1 MTIFVVNYGSYNCLL
16 RMLYVLEL
24 GTVNFVGGG
33 GGGGYS
39 YYVHILVSQIVLFI
53 IGLLTIGYVSHYTI
67 VAYDICVMISVGR

>member
-24 GTVNFVGGG
+24 GTVNFVGG
-33 GGGGYS
+33 
-39 YYVHILVSQIVLFI
+39 VLRTMFIFWFHGLFFFI

-67 VAYDICVMISVGR
+67 VAYDLCVMISVGR